1 MKKLLSI
8 ALAAA
13 LALSAAVPVSAAGG
27 AGAEKDALGYFT
39 GAINDSQYT
48 DSNPWTIG
56 RRVIVE
62 KADNAKHESGHL
74 DTVVY
79 AGDPGYDPA
88 KDTLNAGWHYAEGVN
103 GDYYTPND
111 RLNDLIKP
119 GETLYLTL
127 NPFWVYLKSDFP
139 TVGGLQDAA
148 GTLEGRSIFDYDDYL
163 DVKIKKGDNAKYI
176 ESIKLVD
183 REFDAADIEFL
194 TDPSTDGLP
203 GYAAGPG
210 MNAHDRSYYAQVRLK
225 DFQQD
230 KEAGVTFKLEIK
242 VKKDI
247 DLRGAQ
253 AAWGNAW
260 FGLYPPESYWLPED
274 VTTLVPG
281 VDVIPKGTKITL
293 ESDRLWINNLVVD
306 ADADFA
312 AGDRGLM
319 VKPSKNDGNEITWEN
334 DGGTIARATFLGDS
348 DPGKFY
354 AKLSTRWDSGI
365 LDGRFAD
372 TDACVYAFSGKP
384 TMTGVTRVKLELA
397 NPFVGRD
404 GEELIDP
411 EEIRIYQ
418 LIDEDTLEDVTAEFR
433 YTGNDGGDLMFTA
446 KDRTFG
452 TYVFSADAAAAAK
465 AQEEAGRPLRVPT
478 GIMLSSRA

>member
-1 MKKLLSI
+1 M
-8 ALAAA
+8 
-13 LALSAAVPVSAAGG
+13 
-27 AGAEKDALGYFT
+27 
-39 GAINDSQYT
+39 
-48 DSNPWTIG
+48 
-56 RRVIVE
+56 
-62 KADNAKHESGHL
+62 
-74 DTVVY
+74 
-79 AGDPGYDPA
+79 
-88 KDTLNAGWHYAEGVN
+88 
-103 GDYYTPND
+103 
-111 RLNDLIKP
+111 
-119 GETLYLTL
+119 
-127 NPFWVYLKSDFP
+127 
-139 TVGGLQDAA
+139 
-148 GTLEGRSIFDYDDYL
+148 
-163 DVKIKKGDNAKYI
+163 
-176 ESIKLVD
+176 
-183 REFDAADIEFL
+183 
-194 TDPSTDGLP
+194 
-203 GYAAGPG
+203 
-210 MNAHDRSYYAQVRLK
+210 
-225 DFQQD
+225 
-230 KEAGVTFKLEIK
+230 
-242 VKKDI
+242 
-247 DLRGAQ
+247 
-253 AAWGNAW
+253 
-260 FGLYPPESYWLPED
+260 
-274 VTTLVPG
+274 TTLVPG

>member
-1 MKKLLSI
+1 MKKLLSL

-13 LALSAAVPVSAAGG
+13 LAVSAAVPAMAADGSG
-27 AGAEKDALGYFT
+27 AQKDALGYFT
-39 GAINDSQYT
+39 GAINDSQYE
-48 DSNPWTIG
+48 DGNPWTIG

-62 KADNAKHESGHL
+62 KADNAKHAAGHL

-79 AGDPGYDPA
+79 AGDPGYSSA
-88 KDTLNAGWHYAEGVN
+88 KDPLNAGWHYAEGVN

-127 NPFWVYLKSDFP
+127 NPFWIYLKSDFP
-139 TVGGLQDAA
+139 TVGDLQDAA

-183 REFDAADIEFL
+183 REFSQADIEFL
-194 TDPSTDGLP
+194 TDPSVDGLP
-203 GYAAGPG
+203 GYASGAG

-230 KEAGVTFKLEIK
+230 KEANVTFKLEIK

-247 DLRGAQ
+247 DLKGAQ

-260 FGLYPPESYWLPED
+260 FGLYPAEDYWLPED
-274 VTTLVPG
+274 VTDLVPG

-306 ADADFA
+306 ADQDFA
-312 AGDRGLM
+312 AGDRGIM
-319 VKPSKNDGNEITWEN
+319 VKPAKNGDNEITWEN
-334 DGGTIARATFLGDS
+334 DSGTIARAVFLGDS

-365 LDGRFAD
+365 LDDQFAD
-372 TDACVYAFSGKP
+372 TDACVYEFSGKP
-384 TMTGVTRVKLELA
+384 TMTGVTRVRLELA
-397 NPFVGRD
+397 NPFVD
-404 GEELIDP
+404 GDGAELIDP

-418 LIDEDTLEDVTAEFR
+418 LLDGDTLEDVTGEFR
-433 YTGNDGGDLMFTA
+433 YAENGGGELMFSA

-452 TYVFSADAAAAAK
+452 TYIFSADAAAAAK
-465 AQEEAGRPLRVPT
+465 AREEAGKPLRVPT